1 MDLIHILKERVI
13 PIVLAKE
20 ELNQDPKVIAEKTTA
35 LSIFFPI
42 LLFILRTKPKLISSL
57 QNNLNPRL
65 FDLFPH
71 DISAKETLIQS
82 IQQSMPNAEV
92 ENLLNH
98 SIAPTLGVLEDLA
111 GTSNDRDILYYLDQN
126 RELIRGSLPVWALS
140 ILSDIGISKDAI
152 KPSHDST
159 VIPPQAVSS
168 ATSGVSPT
176 SSHATPASSSHRT
189 KAIPKK
195 KTNVLLPLVAVI
207 LLAILVALFLRNCT
221 QQKQSQQME
230 QAQVM
235 PNVAHELAF
244 FQLNTNATGDLVT
257 CQARIGNPTITETIQ
272 QEVKQLFNHPM
283 GCGIDSSTKYAPE
296 LVDQNGLSSVLK
308 LLRGTPNTTL
318 TWTGSEIVIQ
328 GTDAAVVEKLAAQ
341 IKPLVPNLKVS
352 SQKPATTDQT
362 VDNSIVQAQ
371 KALESINLDEVRAT
385 DIATALNLQIINFA
399 SASNEIPKANKLV
412 LEKAAVLINR
422 TPDIHLTVKG
432 YTDSVGNAAS
442 NKELSRK
449 RAQAV
454 VDYLVAKGV
463 DPNKLRAQGY
473 GQENPVADNSTSE
486 GQFKNRRIEFEVT
499 DAVTGE
505 EKTVAQ

>member
-71 DISAKETLIQS
+71 DISAKETLIES
-82 IQQSMPNAEV
+82 IQQSLPNAEV

-126 RELIRGSLPVWALS
+126 RELIRGSLPVWALA
-140 ILSDIGISKDAI
+140 ILNDIGISKDAI

-159 VIPPQAVSS
+159 VIPPQAVPASHSTVASS
-168 ATSGVSPT
+168 V
-176 SSHATPASSSHRT
+176 ATPASVTQRT
-189 KAIPKK
+189 KAKPKQ
-195 KTNVLLPLVAVI
+195 KTKVLLPLIAII
-207 LLAILVALFLRNCT
+207 LLAILVGLFLRNCT
-221 QQKQSQQME
+221 AQKQSQTME
-230 QAQVM
+230 QTQVI
-235 PNVAHELAF
+235 PNTNQELAF

-318 TWTGSEIVIQ
+318 TWTGSEIVVQ
-328 GTDAAVVEKLAAQ
+328 GTDANVVEKLATQ

-362 VDNSIVQAQ
+362 IDNSIVQAQ

-422 TPDIHLTVKG
+422 TQNIHLTVKG

-463 DPNKLRAQGY
+463 DPTKLRAEGY
-473 GQENPVADNSTSE
+473 GQENPVADNSSSE

-499 DAVTGE
+499 DTETGE
-505 EKTVAQ
+505 QKTVAQ